1 MNFNE
6 YKNKSMKTNGCGKKI
21 NYFIYALNGEV
32 GEFVDVI
39 KKHLYH
45 THDLDKTELLKEA
58 GDIMWAMAYFENF
71 VDGRIDSDKVDEY
84 DKMITSSNYRNNA
97 NFNRIYNFSK
107 SPRKSVINQMINVA
121 VLEITAYAGQIS
133 DSISDTLSVLSLFGS
148 SYADVVNTF
157 DVIRT
162 NGSGEHLR
170 SIRVKLEKMLSL
182 ISFVV
187 YQLTNETL
195 ETAMIMNIEK
205 LQKRYGNGFS
215 SEKSIKRVDI
225 ND

>member
-6 YKNKSMKTNGCGKKI
+6 YKNTSMKTNGCGKKI

-45 THDLDKTELLKEA
+45 DHVLDKTELLKEA
-58 GDIMWAMAYFENF
+58 GDIMWSMAYFENF
-71 VDGRIDSDKVDEY
+71 ADGRIDSTKVDEY
-84 DKMITSSNYRNNA
+84 DKMIANSSYKNHA
-97 NFNRIYNFSK
+97 NFKRIYNLNK
-107 SPRKSVINQMINVA
+107 MPTKEEIKQMIDIA

-133 DSISDTLSVLSLFGS
+133 DSISDTLSALSLFGS
-148 SYADVVNTF
+148 SYTDVVNSF
-157 DVIRT
+157 DVVRS
-162 NGSGEHLR
+162 NSSGEYLR
-170 SIRVKLEKMLSL
+170 SIRMKLEKMLSL

-187 YQLTNETL
+187 YQLTNESL
-195 ETAMIMNIEK
+195 EKAMIMNIEK

-215 SEKSIKRVDI
+215 SEKSIKRVDT
-225 ND
+225 NA